1 MTNATQWIESNL
13 ALLVVIAIILLAI
26 NLLVMLVLR
35 SGLAELRQE
44 IKAMNL
50 VGDAGQ
56 RVISH
61 DLAQHEAPQS
71 SQTSSLTTS
80 GQGLP
85 NSLLI
90 EKAIALIK
98 AEVPPEQIKSDLGID
113 DNYLEILVKQH
124 KA

>member
-1 MTNATQWIESNL
+1 MTNAIQWIESNL

-50 VGDAGQ
+50 FRDAGQ

-61 DLAQHEAPQS
+61 DLAQPAALQS
-71 SQTSSLTTS
+71 SQTSS
-80 GQGLP
+80 QGLP
-85 NSLLI
+85 DSLLI

-98 AEVPPEQIKSDLGID
+98 AKVPTEQIRSDLGIE
-113 DNYLEILVKQH
+113 DNYLEILVNQH
-124 KA
+124 KT